1 MVDRNTHVHNFG
13 KSLWTA
19 EGAEKRST
27 RCELDSIAL
36 SRDDFGAPFFC
47 QIAQIRAIESGK
59 FPLESAQSCTPRG
72 SVPTLVN

>member
-1 MVDRNTHVHNFG
+1 MFGRNTLVHNFG

-27 RCELDSIAL
+27 RCERDSIAL

-47 QIAQIRAIESGK
+47 QNAQIPTIESET
-59 FPLESAQSCTPRG
+59 FPLESAQSCALRG
-72 SVPTLVN
+72 SALALVN